1 MIWHLQ
7 YKNLSFV
14 VKWKNHFDL
23 RKLLSIMN
31 NNLNLLKMKS
41 IMSRRIVILENIRSA
56 YNVWNIIR
64 TADSLWREVRI
75 VGYTPSP
82 LDNPKVCKTSLW
94 AENTVWLR
102 QFDFTIDAIKEARD
116 MWLEI
121 IAAELT
127 ENSVSLGEYVCKSE
141 NWIAVI
147 FWNEVDWVMEKTLK
161 EVDAVVEIP
170 MQWIKESMNVGQSTA
185 IFMRELRKF

>member
-1 MIWHLQ
+1 MYH
-7 YKNLSFV
+7 N
-14 VKWKNHFDL
+14 
-23 RKLLSIMN
+23 
-31 NNLNLLKMKS
+31 
-41 IMSRRIVILENIRSA
+41 IVILENIRSA
-56 YNVWNIIR
+56 YNVGNIIR
-64 TADSLWREVRI
+64 TADSLWWEVWI

-82 LDNPKVCKTSLW
+82 VDNPKVCKTSLW

-102 QFDFTIDAIKEARD
+102 QFDFTIDAIQEARE

-121 IAAELT
+121 VAAELT

-147 FWNEVDWVMEKTLK
+147 FGNEVDGVMAKTLK
-161 EVDAVVEIP
+161 EVDGVVEIP

-185 IFMRELRKF
+185 IFMRELRKK

>member
-1 MIWHLQ
+1 MYH
-7 YKNLSFV
+7 N
-14 VKWKNHFDL
+14 
-23 RKLLSIMN
+23 
-31 NNLNLLKMKS
+31 
-41 IMSRRIVILENIRSA
+41 IVILENIRSA
-56 YNVWNIIR
+56 YNVGNIIR
-64 TADSLWREVRI
+64 TADSLWWEVWI

-102 QFDFTIDAIKEARD
+102 QFDFTIDAIQEARE

-147 FWNEVDWVMEKTLK
+147 FGNEVDGVMSKTLK
-161 EVDAVVEIP
+161 EVDWVVEIP

-185 IFMRELRKF
+185 IFMRELRKK

>member
-1 MIWHLQ
+1 MTH
-7 YKNLSFV
+7 N
-14 VKWKNHFDL
+14 
-23 RKLLSIMN
+23 
-31 NNLNLLKMKS
+31 
-41 IMSRRIVILENIRSA
+41 IVILENIRSA

-64 TADSLWREVRI
+64 TADSLWWEVWI

-102 QFDFTIDAIKEARD
+102 QFDFTIDAIKEARE

-147 FWNEVDWVMEKTLK
+147 FGNEVDGVMPKTLK
-161 EVDAVVEIP
+161 EVDWVVEIP

-185 IFMRELRKF
+185 IFMRELWKNRK

>member
-1 MIWHLQ
+1 
-7 YKNLSFV
+7 
-14 VKWKNHFDL
+14 
-23 RKLLSIMN
+23 
-31 NNLNLLKMKS
+31 
-41 IMSRRIVILENIRSA
+41 MSKRIVILENIRSA

-102 QFDFTIDAIKEARD
+102 QFDFTIDAIKVARE

-127 ENSVSLGEYVCKSE
+127 ENSVSLWDYVCKSE
-141 NWIAVI
+141 KWIAVI
-147 FWNEVDWVMEKTLK
+147 FGNEVEWVMQKTLK

-170 MQWIKESMNVGQSTA
+170 MQWMKESMNVGQSTA
-185 IFMRELRKF
+185 IFMWELKNRKE

>member
-1 MIWHLQ
+1 MYH
-7 YKNLSFV
+7 N
-14 VKWKNHFDL
+14 
-23 RKLLSIMN
+23 
-31 NNLNLLKMKS
+31 
-41 IMSRRIVILENIRSA
+41 IVILENIRSA
-56 YNVWNIIR
+56 YNVGNIIR
-64 TADSLWREVRI
+64 TADSLWWEVWI

-102 QFDFTIDAIKEARD
+102 QFDFTIDAIQEARE

-147 FWNEVDWVMEKTLK
+147 FGNEVDGVMPKTLK
-161 EVDAVVEIP
+161 EVDTVVEIP

-185 IFMRELRKF
+185 IFMRELWKNRK

>member
-1 MIWHLQ
+1 MVR
-7 YKNLSFV
+7 N
-14 VKWKNHFDL
+14 
-23 RKLLSIMN
+23 
-31 NNLNLLKMKS
+31 
-41 IMSRRIVILENIRSA
+41 IVILENIRSA

-82 LDNPKVCKTSLW
+82 IDNPKVCKTSLW
-94 AENTVWLR
+94 AESTVWLR
-102 QFDFTIDAIKEARD
+102 QFDFTIDAIKLARE

-127 ENSVSLGEYVCKSE
+127 ENSVSLWEYVCQTE

-147 FWNEVDWVMEKTLK
+147 FGNEVDGVMPKTLK
-161 EVDAVVEIP
+161 EVDWVVEIP

-185 IFMRELRKF
+185 IFMRELRKRK

>member
-1 MIWHLQ
+1 M
-7 YKNLSFV
+7 YRN
-14 VKWKNHFDL
+14 
-23 RKLLSIMN
+23 
-31 NNLNLLKMKS
+31 
-41 IMSRRIVILENIRSA
+41 IVILENIRSA

-75 VGYTPSP
+75 VWYTPSP

-102 QFDFTIDAIKEARD
+102 QFDFTIDAIQEARE

-127 ENSVSLGEYVCKSE
+127 EKSVSLWEYACKSE
-141 NWIAVI
+141 AWIAVI
-147 FWNEVDWVMEKTLK
+147 FGNEVDGVMEKTLK

-185 IFMRELRKF
+185 IFMRELRKK

>member
-1 MIWHLQ
+1 
-7 YKNLSFV
+7 
-14 VKWKNHFDL
+14 
-23 RKLLSIMN
+23 
-31 NNLNLLKMKS
+31 MKQN
-41 IMSRRIVILENIRSA
+41 IVILENIRSA

-64 TADSLWREVRI
+64 TADSLGREVRI

-82 LDNPKVCKTSLW
+82 IDNPKVCKTSLW

-102 QFDFTIDAIKEARD
+102 QFDFTIDAINEARE

-127 ENSVSLGEYVCKSE
+127 ENSVSLWKYSCKSE
-141 NWIAVI
+141 NWIAII
-147 FWNEVDWVMEKTLK
+147 FWNEVDGVMEKTLK

-185 IFMRELRKF
+185 IFMRELRKGKVNWEE

>member
-1 MIWHLQ
+1 MYH
-7 YKNLSFV
+7 N
-14 VKWKNHFDL
+14 
-23 RKLLSIMN
+23 
-31 NNLNLLKMKS
+31 
-41 IMSRRIVILENIRSA
+41 IVILENIRSA
-56 YNVWNIIR
+56 YNVGNIIR
-64 TADSLWREVRI
+64 TADSLWWEVWI

-102 QFDFTIDAIKEARD
+102 QFDFTIDAINEARE

-147 FWNEVDWVMEKTLK
+147 FGNEVDGVMPKTLK
-161 EVDAVVEIP
+161 EVDWVVEIP
-170 MQWIKESMNVGQSTA
+170 MQWIKESMNVGQSSA
-185 IFMRELRKF
+185 IFMRELRVINN

>member
-1 MIWHLQ
+1 MTH
-7 YKNLSFV
+7 N
-14 VKWKNHFDL
+14 
-23 RKLLSIMN
+23 
-31 NNLNLLKMKS
+31 
-41 IMSRRIVILENIRSA
+41 IVILENISSA

-64 TADSLWREVRI
+64 TADSLWREVWI

-102 QFDFTIDAIKEARD
+102 QFDFTLDAIQEARE

-127 ENSVSLGEYVCKSE
+127 ENSVSLWEYVCKSE

-147 FWNEVDWVMEKTLK
+147 FGNEVDGVMPKTLK
-161 EVDAVVEIP
+161 EVDWVVEIP

-185 IFMRELRKF
+185 IFMRELWKNRK

>member
-1 MIWHLQ
+1 
-7 YKNLSFV
+7 
-14 VKWKNHFDL
+14 
-23 RKLLSIMN
+23 
-31 NNLNLLKMKS
+31 
-41 IMSRRIVILENIRSA
+41 MSRNIVILENIRSA

-64 TADSLWREVRI
+64 TADSLWWEVRI
-75 VGYTPSP
+75 IWYTPSP
-82 LDNPKVCKTSLW
+82 LDNLKVCKTSLW
-94 AENTVWLR
+94 AENNVWLK
-102 QFDFTIDAIKEARD
+102 QFDFTIDAINEAHG

-127 ENSVSLGEYVCKSE
+127 ENSVSLWDYVCKSE

-147 FWNEVDWVMEKTLK
+147 FGNEVDWVMEKTLK

-185 IFMRELRKF
+185 IFMRELRKKK

>member
-1 MIWHLQ
+1 MYH
-7 YKNLSFV
+7 N
-14 VKWKNHFDL
+14 
-23 RKLLSIMN
+23 
-31 NNLNLLKMKS
+31 
-41 IMSRRIVILENIRSA
+41 IVILENIRSA
-56 YNVWNIIR
+56 YNVGNIIR
-64 TADSLWREVRI
+64 TADSLWWEVWI

-102 QFDFTIDAIKEARD
+102 QFDFTIEAIQEARE

-147 FWNEVDWVMEKTLK
+147 FGNEVDGVMEKTLK

-170 MQWIKESMNVGQSTA
+170 MHWIKESMNVGQSTA
-185 IFMRELRKF
+185 IFMRELWKNRK

>member
-1 MIWHLQ
+1 
-7 YKNLSFV
+7 
-14 VKWKNHFDL
+14 
-23 RKLLSIMN
+23 
-31 NNLNLLKMKS
+31 
-41 IMSRRIVILENIRSA
+41 MSKRIVILENIRSA

-64 TADSLWREVRI
+64 TADSLWWEVRI
-75 VGYTPSP
+75 VWHTPSP
-82 LDNPKVCKTSLW
+82 VDNPKVGKTSLW

-102 QFDFTIDAIKEARD
+102 QFDFPIDAIKEARG

-127 ENSVSLGEYVCKSE
+127 KSSISLWEYVCKSE

-147 FWNEVDWVMEKTLK
+147 FGNEVDWVMEKTLK
-161 EVDAVVEIP
+161 EVDGVVEIP

-185 IFMRELRKF
+185 IFMRELRNKR